1 MRLHI
6 LYRILNQL
14 FVHRSDNDFT
24 RFGINTGAKFIF
36 AAQIYQ
42 LRMRKIST
50 SILKGFVT

>member
-24 RFGINTGAKFIF
+24 RFGINTAAKFIF

>member
-24 RFGINTGAKFIF
+24 RFGINTGAKFILLLKS
-36 AAQIYQ
+36 IS